1 MASGPTSHE
10 KEAASSAPTVN
21 GSNEDNTTLKAN
33 GPVTEAEDAAQLE
46 DRRQSQLR
54 DQHRFTRAELMI
66 PPENFAY
73 VEDGLYRSVSACGT
87 RLYCLF
93 G

>member
-1 MASGPTSHE
+1 MASCTTSHGE
-10 KEAASSAPTVN
+10 EAASSVPTVN
-21 GSNEDNTTLKAN
+21 GFNEDNTALKAN

-66 PPENFAY
+66 PPENFAF
-73 VEDGLYRSVSACGT
+73 VEYGLYRSVSRNGLRIYSLAG
-87 RLYCLF
+87 
-93 G
+93 